1 MELPILRGISPFVR
15 CVKIERTEGIAG
27 EWLNFDHVFTC
38 IEKGKAVF
46 ILNGVRY
53 EASEGDVILMP
64 PLLKHLIRAVPGM
77 TLVRYIAHF
86 DLYEDEERRRWP
98 TIGITDERLPDVP
111 PRERSLERLPPLVR
125 IRAADRD
132 RLGRRFRRL
141 LELHREEEDG
151 PIRQLGMKAIV
162 IELIALYLRS
172 LDEAATGGV
181 EAKGWMAIERS
192 IAYIRAHLADP
203 GLSNARIAAG
213 VGFSPGYLSMLF
225 KEQLGTTVHQYVT
238 VVRIEQAKRLIRE
251 SGMTLTEIAGRTGFA
266 SIHHFS
272 RVFRKM
278 TGVPPSRYAT
288 DSGERRGSFFMI

>member
-27 EWLNFDHVFTC
+27 EWLNFDHVFTY

-141 LELHREEEDG
+141 LELYREEGDG

-181 EAKGWMAIERS
+181 EAKGLDGDRAQYRVHTRPPGRSGTVER
-192 IAYIRAHLADP
+192 ADRRRRRLLARLHVTCCSRSSSARRSTSTLQWS
-203 GLSNARIAAG
+203 GSNRRSGSSGKAA
-213 VGFSPGYLSMLF
+213 
-225 KEQLGTTVHQYVT
+225 
-238 VVRIEQAKRLIRE
+238 
-251 SGMTLTEIAGRTGFA
+251 
-266 SIHHFS
+266 
-272 RVFRKM
+272 
-278 TGVPPSRYAT
+278 
-288 DSGERRGSFFMI
+288 

>member
-15 CVKIERTEGIAG
+15 CVKIDRTEGIAG
-27 EWLNFDHVFTC
+27 EWLNFDHVFTY

-86 DLYEDEERRRWP
+86 DLYEDEERRRLP

-141 LELHREEEDG
+141 LELYREEGDG

-213 VGFSPGYLSMLF
+213 VGFSPGYMSHAV
-225 KEQLGTTVHQYVT
+225 QGAARHDDPP
-238 VVRIEQAKRLIRE
+238 VRY
-251 SGMTLTEIAGRTGFA
+251 SGPDRTGEA
-266 SIHHFS
+266 AHPGKRHDAHGDRRAD
-272 RVFRKM
+272 RVCEH
-278 TGVPPSRYAT
+278 PSLQPRLSQNDGRPAQPIRN
-288 DSGERRGSFFMI
+288 G